1 MFPPRTPYI
10 LRHSLGALVHDVARL
25 RRKHLDHA
33 LRPLGLTRAQRWLLI
48 QLSQFEEG
56 VSQTVLAESMKTGL
70 VSLGEKLALLEALGY
85 IERARSP
92 VDRRQKLVRLT
103 DAGYDALKRSTRIS
117 EAFNAEVLGGVD
129 PDRVAAA
136 EEVLAAMRA
145 RLTAMD
151 EVGAGDVSD
160 CTEPRPA
167 NDEA

>member
-1 MFPPRTPYI
+1 MSPPRTPYI

-56 VSQTVLAESMKTGL
+56 V
-70 VSLGEKLALLEALGY
+70 Y

-151 EVGAGDVSD
+151 EVGTGDVSD